1 MFKTSKNKIV
11 PESTLN
17 GNDPIQARII
27 ENIITIN
34 KSRSKLIKLKPI
46 KKKEEN
52 NNHINLI
59 N

>member
-34 KSRSKLIKLKPI
+34 KLKPI

>member
-17 GNDPIQARII
+17 GNDPIQARMI

-46 KKKEEN
+46 KKNRKQ
-52 NNHINLI
+52 
-59 N
+59 